1 MSGSK
6 LRQRPGSPKRRELD
20 RKRESDFVLDVVHP
34 MAELANLVPEEV
46 VSLPP
51 ETFTL
56 DSLRDGRLRVVEPIG
71 VLPMFEGGKHVVEA
85 PELNEF
91 GFGDNLSEAL
101 SDLQA
106 AIAELYFTLE
116 DDQERLGP
124 DLSSVWAE
132 LSQKV
137 RKADA
142 IGCS

>member
-1 MSGSK
+1 M
-6 LRQRPGSPKRRELD
+6 
-20 RKRESDFVLDVVHP
+20 
-34 MAELANLVPEEV
+34 
-46 VSLPP
+46 SLPP
-51 ETFTL
+51 EPFTL
-56 DSLRDGRLRVVEPIG
+56 GSLRDGRLRVVEPIE
-71 VLPMFEGGKHVVEA
+71 VLPMFEGGTYVVEA

-116 DDQERLGP
+116 DEQERLGP

-137 RKADA
+137 RKVDA
-142 IGCS
+142 VSCP

>member
-1 MSGSK
+1 MTRTEEPAPS
-6 LRQRPGSPKRRELD
+6 
-20 RKRESDFVLDVVHP
+20 
-34 MAELANLVPEEV
+34 EEV

-116 DDQERLGP
+116 TDREQLGP
-124 DLSSVWAE
+124 DLTSVWVV
-132 LSQKV
+132 LSK
-137 RKADA
+137 KARRAGA
-142 IGCS
+142 ISCS